1 MYKYAK
7 LYIQTF
13 LNIKCVVIK
22 AYFLLT
28 INVHLNLIKNVG
40 YSASHKLLINLYLSV
55 FFAIFDTFWDDKY
68 KGSASLVLN
77 HFDVKKIK

>member
-1 MYKYAK
+1 M
-7 LYIQTF
+7 QTF
-13 LNIKCVVIK
+13 INIKFVVSK

-28 INVHLNLIKNVG
+28 INIHLILIKSVG

-55 FFAIFDTFWDDKY
+55 FFVIFDTFWDDKY

-77 HFDVKKIK
+77 HFEVKKSKQMIC